1 MKPSYYLPVQMVKS
15 IPLSMCQQLQ
25 FHNAMKVWISEVSN
39 SANSPTFRPPPRTKE
54 ILVRGQTVKLKYCF
68 TCKIFRPPRASHCSL
83 CDNCVGESKPYLASL
98 SAGCREERS
107 EDYFST
113 FFIFTVKL
121 AIICERLSCFI
132 SLTLLWFQSFKIL
145 LTNHNLV

>member
-1 MKPSYYLPVQMVKS
+1 
-15 IPLSMCQQLQ
+15 
-25 FHNAMKVWISEVSN
+25 MKVWISEVSN

-98 SAGCREERS
+98 SGNCCEERS

-113 FFIFTVKL
+113 CLIFTVKL
-121 AIICERLSCFI
+121 AIICERWSCFI
-132 SLTLLWFQSFKIL
+132 SSTYAFV
-145 LTNHNLV
+145 LVIRNFIDKSQYSLI

>member
-1 MKPSYYLPVQMVKS
+1 MFYFTLFQSNL
-15 IPLSMCQQLQ
+15 MCQLLQ

-83 CDNCVGESKPYLASL
+83 CDNCVGESKPCLAIL
-98 SAGCREERS
+98 SGNCCEECS

-113 FFIFTVKL
+113 CLIFSVKL

-132 SLTLLWFQSFKIL
+132 SSTMLLFQSFEIL
-145 LTNHNLV
+145 LINHSIVLYSCC

>member
-1 MKPSYYLPVQMVKS
+1 
-15 IPLSMCQQLQ
+15 
-25 FHNAMKVWISEVSN
+25 MKVWISEVSN

-98 SAGCREERS
+98 PGSCCEERS

-113 FFIFTVKL
+113 CLIFTVKL

-132 SLTLLWFQSFKIL
+132 SLTYAFVLVIWNFIDKSHTSLIYLLLINESWLQIE
-145 LTNHNLV
+145 